1 MAVTRKKPV
10 TIEERVHQLEFNEET
25 TARHLKDAKELGAKT
40 YDDVRDIK
48 SAIIG
53 NAMNGD
59 YGLVHSV
66 KDIKDK
72 QDLHDDLLND
82 HKLYFKQMGVV
93 ISAVIALVV
102 GLIIKISVK

>member
-1 MAVTRKKPV
+1 MAVIKKKPV

-40 YDDVRDIK
+40 YDDVKDIK

-53 NAMNGD
+53 NQMNGD

-102 GLIIKISVK
+102 GLIIKLSIK